1 MHKQLLPFYPML
13 FRFIIQYIK
22 VVTTP
27 MIGAPLLI
35 RSKFVSND
43 LGKAGHY
50 THA

>member
-13 FRFIIQYIK
+13 FKFITWYIK

-27 MIGAPLLI
+27 MTDAPLLI
-35 RSKFVSND
+35 RSKFLSD
-43 LGKAGHY
+43 ELGKAGHY